1 MSDNSFIDP
10 KAHKQI
16 PVSYLS
22 KKKKEKTGKCF
33 GKYKKT
39 LQVKFRS
46 TEFARRDSILS
57 KAQGL
62 ES

>member
-10 KAHKQI
+10 EAHKQI
-16 PVSYLS
+16 PVSYLN
-22 KKKKEKTGKCF
+22 KKKKEKTGKRF

-46 TEFARRDSILS
+46 TEFAMRDSIL
-57 KAQGL
+57 
-62 ES
+62 